1 MAVPS
6 SESTTESTTGVI
18 EEASV
23 VEIECENED
32 LVRKSPILGETKD
45 DLVQSPETMPKAAFS

>member
-1 MAVPS
+1 MKYPESSAGGMVVLP

-23 VEIECENED
+23 VEIDCENED

-45 DLVQSPETMPKAAFS
+45 ELAQ